1 MPHFEERS
9 ARFHQ
14 QRGEMAR
21 QFDRQMRDFYKE
33 NNREM
38 TVQPVVHQY
47 NKPKKDNRSSQI
59 KKTWDVLREDNDRTY
74 NDYSQ
79 YTFPVVFVSLLLFIL
94 WLYI

>member
-1 MPHFEERS
+1 MSRFEERS

-14 QRGEMAR
+14 QREEMAR
-21 QFDRQMRDFYKE
+21 QFDRRIRDFHKE
-33 NNREM
+33 NNIES

-47 NKPKKDNRSSQI
+47 NNPKKENRSSQI

-79 YTFPVVFVSLLLFIL
+79 YTFPVVLSLIHISEPTRP
-94 WLYI
+94 Y